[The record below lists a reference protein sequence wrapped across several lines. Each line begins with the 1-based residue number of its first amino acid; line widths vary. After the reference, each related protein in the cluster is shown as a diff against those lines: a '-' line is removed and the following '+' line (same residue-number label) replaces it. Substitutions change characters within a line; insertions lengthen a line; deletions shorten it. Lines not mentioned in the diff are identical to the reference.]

1 MYKLAFLPSV
11 GSQVELD
18 GLIARCAWY
27 LFPYHDQISTI
38 HIQANETLT
47 VRNSVPEIFNP
58 KISDRIE
65 ALLPKIRL
73 ETTPEKS
80 SVRLLEKVGPVDAIF
95 LWKANIDDGEL
106 RESDQFK
113 QLKLRGRVFDVDPN
127 AIRMEGSFYL
137 WAGLN
142 LFGNKNELTQEN
154 HERFKRFLSQFESV
168 ERTYVFGT
176 GPSLS
181 EFALSHDFSDGVC
194 LAANSMVKNKQVLDR
209 LKPVAI
215 VAADPIFHA
224 GCSRYAS
231 AFHNDLIEALD
242 RYDAYF
248 ITALRDYN
256 ISLSYLPERL
266 HERVIGIPFLAQD
279 AYNIE
284 LADNFHVNPLPN
296 VLTLLLLPVAS
307 AISEKIMIAGCDGR
321 PRDENGYFWSH
332 DKAVQFNDEMDNIKQ
347 VHPAFFEI
355 DYEDYYETHCND
367 LERAINTL
375 EAAKHHVIN
384 LTSSHIPALVK
395 RYKASNEGNS
405 DSAGAATIQLKPQST
420 AAANLGKGLHIVS
433 VDPDGIDYN
442 GHFIAYNKR
451 LLDACAEINID
462 FSVLGNVN
470 LDFECLPKNMV
481 AYRNL
486 SVNSWELSLVRSGLR
501 APKTRTFQ
509 NEVESFLADFDLS
522 QTKKL
527 RFYMYCGSLEHAY
540 AISRAISK
548 YDNVDAHI
556 NLFWQSFIS
565 YESAQYIN
573 RWRPVVMEL
582 ARNAKIFLT
591 APTSKVQKEVEKY
604 FGLKVDVAPHPSATF
619 SDEAARRI
627 AESSLHDLKQPVNVV
642 FPGAVRLEKG
652 FALAVEVAELLQP
665 HDGYDVCVRAR
676 VSGRVG
682 EPIPSLMK
690 RLAESGARMESEDL
704 DDSQFVEFLEA
715 GDIIV
720 CPYSKQAFAG
730 RTSGLVI
737 DSMLLGRPVVAL
749 QETWLGDLIE
759 QSGIGCAVAPTSEA
773 ILDGIR
779 EIANNYN
786 FYARNIEKARK
797 EYLVS
802 NSWRALVKSI
812 TDDELSPREPPARDI
827 AALKT
832 KRNELIKTL
841 PPNVRAPIFI
851 PTDRVPLHKQIPG
864 MEGVKSLYN
873 FDLDN
878 VYRPKLRALK
888 YSRTKNRC
896 FVIGNGPSLKHTEL
910 ELLKNEVTFATN
922 GFFLKLPE
930 LNWMPTFYVVE
941 DHLVA
946 EDRAHE
952 INMLRGPTKLFPA
965 NIRYV
970 LTPDDDTIYFDH
982 RPRKRAPENFD
993 FSFDADVH
1001 TYAGGTVTFTCL
1013 QLASYLGFEEI
1024 YLIGVD
1030 ADYAVPTDAVLS
1042 GDGRVKEIDMKSDDP
1057 NHFHPDYF
1065 GKGKRW
1071 HEPNVDVMLK
1081 AYEEAKARCDER
1093 GVKIKNATVGG
1104 KLEIFD
1110 RVAFSSLFPKQPPRL
1125 LLIDLTRLNDG
1136 TATGELKGALFT
1148 GWPSCRLFQIY
1159 LDKGETLSTL
1169 VKGDKKIY
1177 SQNGE
1182 EAVAQIKRRVSDFS
1196 PDIILYRPTPN
1207 ANALHELALE
1217 LIAGFNAP
1225 LVTWIMDD
1233 WPAALAQNDPF
1244 TFKKLDN
1251 DWQALLRQSALRLS
1265 ISDAMSAAF
1274 NDRYG
1279 LSFTAIANGVSEI
1292 DWPERKKAEQ
1302 ICAPFRLRYAGSLQE
1317 NMTFSSVQMIAQAVE
1332 ELSGEGFDI
1341 TFEIS
1346 TRQAWVDLAKPK
1358 FKDFRST
1365 SAALSNRTP
1374 SQYREWLSEADAVV
1388 IAYNFDKESQAYVSY
1403 SIANKLPEC
1412 LASGAPL
1419 LAVAPSASATMKRLT
1434 ELNCGI
1440 RVTDNDVLTV
1450 KSALRDLITSPALRD
1465 ELGEAGRRAAF
1476 THFNITKGRKLMRDL
1491 LSEISDTA
1499 IREYRRDAHVHV
1511 DETQVVARLL
1521 SERRG
1526 REHVMIDV
1534 GAHFGTSAGFFDA
1547 LGWTIHCFEPDPSN
1561 RSKLSARFGDKENVS
1576 IDTRAVSDKAGETLP
1591 FYTSPESTGISGLNK
1606 FRDTHKVTKR
1616 VTSTTIAEI
1625 VLEKSIQKIDFL
1637 KIDVEGFDFSVL
1649 KGVPWELLKPDVIEC
1664 EYEDAKTVP
1673 LGHTW
1678 QDIADYLIEK
1688 GYTVYI
1694 SEWHPI
1700 ARYGIPHDWR
1710 RVVRY
1715 PGANVPSESWGNIL
1729 AFRKDPGMESV
1740 QNAFSA
1746 LTKMRANDLADRKSM
1761 NKARNDSASSTAQ
1774 PNSINLPA
1782 QRPFYAEIGEK
1793 IAKRS
1798 PRLFAMLQFARRAIA
1813 GAWRRRLLTIP
1824 AAGLC
1829 VALFVLGLATP
1840 SAETRVLLWG
1850 AALVT
1855 LFGFA
1860 LFYISMRVY
1869 FSVTGILAAISD
1881 LRKDL
1886 ANARN
1891 IAKEAKKHQAVMQA
1905 NIAKA
1910 SSQLN
1915 ALDMRLETTQGR
1927 LEKLPGEFRNAVSSL
1942 RNEIG
1947 DLKKSS
1953 DERLA
1958 SFEKDSAA
1966 FKESVGKRIAELNRT
1981 AQTVPLLRERVV
1993 ASEQQIGRLL
2003 FGDAP
2008 QCVVLFGHH
2017 KCGSRFFRFEV
2028 FQRIAE
2034 INDARIRSYKIVEP
2048 PFHYSEMDDLDICN
2062 IDFSEFNEAGREV
2075 VLFANATERSLDKI
2089 NRTAADWKGLRVL
2102 RDPRQVLVSN
2112 YFHHKGDHHTEF
2124 NGWVWDKLIEDQP
2137 ILRQLSK
2144 EDGLLYELD
2153 NISKGVIEKQLLAPF
2168 DDERILTIKLEAFS
2182 EAPRNHLREI
2192 ATFLKAPEIA
2202 GLNFSKTGKNTDSGN
2217 WRNHFTSKL
2226 RSVFKDRYGQALIDL
2241 GYEEDLDW

>member
-1 MYKLAFLPSV
+1 MYKLAFFPIV

-18 GLIARCAWY
+18 GLVARCAWY

-38 HIQANETLT
+38 YIHASEALTL
-47 VRNSVPEIFNP
+47 RNNVPKKFNP
-58 KISDRIE
+58 KISDRLE
-65 ALLPKIRL
+65 AFLPKIRL
-73 ETTPEKS
+73 ETTSANS
-80 SVRLLEKVGPVDAIF
+80 SIRFLDKVESVDAIF
-95 LWKANIDDGEL
+95 RWKVNIDDGEL
-106 RESDQFK
+106 RASDQFK
-113 QLKLRGRVFDVDPN
+113 QLKPRGRVFDVDPN

-142 LFGNKNELTQEN
+142 LFSNQQELTREN
-154 HERFKRFLSQFESV
+154 HERFKRFLSQFESI

-181 EFALSHDFSDGVC
+181 EFALSHDFSDGAC

-242 RYDAYF
+242 RYDAHF

-266 HERVIGIPFLAQD
+266 HERIIGVPFFAQD
-279 AYNIE
+279 SYNVE
-284 LADNFHVNPLPN
+284 LADSFHVNPLPN
-296 VLTLLLLPVAS
+296 ILTLLLLPVAS

-321 PRDENGYFWSH
+321 PRNENGYFWSH

-355 DYEDYYETHCND
+355 DYKDYYETHCND
-367 LERAINTL
+367 LEHAINSL

-384 LTSSHIPALVK
+384 LTPSHIPALDK
-395 RYKASNEGNS
+395 RYKTSNGRRS
-405 DSAGAATIQLKPQST
+405 DSTSTTVFQFKSRST
-420 AAANLGKGLHIVS
+420 AAANLGEGLSIVS
-433 VDPDGIDYN
+433 IDPDGIDYN

-451 LLDACAEINID
+451 LLEACEEISID

-470 LDFECLPKNMV
+470 LDVGCLPENMV

-486 SVNSWELSLVRSGLR
+486 TVHSWDLSLVRSGLR
-501 APKTRTFQ
+501 APKTKTFQ
-509 NEVESFLADFDLS
+509 NEVEAFLANFDLS
-522 QTKKL
+522 QAKKL
-527 RFYMYCGSLEHAY
+527 SLYMYCGSLEHAY
-540 AISRAISK
+540 AISKAMSK

-556 NLFWQSFIS
+556 NLFWQSFIG
-565 YESAQYIN
+565 YESVQYIN

-582 ARNAKIFLT
+582 ARDAKMFLT
-591 APTSKVQKEVEKY
+591 APTSKVQRDVENY
-604 FGLKVDVAPHPSATF
+604 FGLKIDVAPHPSSTF

-627 AESSLHDLKQPVNVV
+627 ARSPQNGLKQPVKVV
-642 FPGAVRLEKG
+642 FPGAARLEKG
-652 FALAVEVAELLQP
+652 FALAVEVAESLQA
-665 HDGYDVCVRAR
+665 HDGFEACVRAR
-676 VSGRVG
+676 VSSQPDD
-682 EPIPSLMK
+682 PILSLMN
-690 RLAESGARMESEDL
+690 RLAESGARMASEDL
-704 DDSQFVEFLEA
+704 DDSQFVEFLES

-720 CPYSKQAFAG
+720 CPYSKEAFAG

-749 QETWLGDLIE
+749 QETWLGELIE
-759 QSGIGCAVAPTSEA
+759 QSGTGCAVAPTSEA

-779 EIANNYN
+779 EIASNYRV
-786 FYARNIEKARK
+786 YTQNIEKARK
-797 EYLVS
+797 EYLLD
-802 NSWRALVKSI
+802 NSWRALVDSI
-812 TDDELSPREPPARDI
+812 INDGLSPDRSTAPDI
-827 AALKT
+827 ATLRA
-832 KRNELIKTL
+832 KRNELIKLL
-841 PPNVRAPIFI
+841 PPNVRAPIFM
-851 PTDRVPLHKQIPG
+851 PTDRIPLDKQIPG
-864 MEGVKSLYN
+864 LEAVKSLYD

-888 YSRTKNRC
+888 NSRKKNRC

-965 NIRYV
+965 NVRYV

-1013 QLASYLGFEEI
+1013 QLAAYLGFEEI

-1030 ADYAVPTDAVLS
+1030 ADYDVPKDAVLS

-1071 HEPNVDVMLK
+1071 HEPNVDVMLN
-1081 AYEEAKARCDER
+1081 AYEEAKARCDQR
-1093 GVKIKNATVGG
+1093 GVKIQNATVGG
-1104 KLEIFD
+1104 KLEVFD
-1110 RVAFSSLFPKQPPRL
+1110 RVAFSSLFSKQPPRL

-1148 GWPSCRLFQIY
+1148 GWPSWRIFQIY

-1169 VKGDKKIY
+1169 VKGDKKVY
-1177 SQNGE
+1177 SENT
-1182 EAVAQIKRRVSDFS
+1182 ARVVAQIKQRVFEFA

-1207 ANALHELALE
+1207 TNALHELALE
-1217 LIAGFNAP
+1217 LIAGLNAP
-1225 LVTWIMDD
+1225 LVTWVMDD

-1251 DWQALLRQSALRLS
+1251 DWQTLLRQSALRLS

-1279 LSFTAIANGVSEI
+1279 LPFTAIANGVSEI

-1317 NMTFSSVQMIAQAVE
+1317 NMTFSSLQLIAQAVE
-1332 ELSGEGFDI
+1332 ELSEEGFDI
-1341 TFEIS
+1341 TFEIA
-1346 TRQAWVDLAKPK
+1346 TRQAWVNLAKSK
-1358 FKDFRST
+1358 FKGFRST
-1365 SAALSNRTP
+1365 FAALSNRTLP
-1374 SQYREWLSEADAVV
+1374 EYRKWLSEADAVV
-1388 IAYNFDKESQAYVSY
+1388 IAYNFDKKSQAYVSY

-1419 LAVAPSASATMKRLT
+1419 LAVAPSTSATMKRLSD
-1434 ELNCGI
+1434 LNCGMRI
-1440 RVTDNDVLTV
+1440 TDDDVSTV
-1450 KSALRDLITSPALRD
+1450 KSALRDLIASPALRD
-1465 ELGEAGRRAAF
+1465 GLGEAGRRAAF
-1476 THFNITKGRKLMRDL
+1476 THFNITKGRKLMRNL
-1491 LSEISDTA
+1491 LTEISDTA
-1499 IREYRRDAHVHV
+1499 IREYRRGAHVHV
-1511 DETQVVARLL
+1511 DETQVAARLL

-1534 GAHFGTSAGFFDA
+1534 GAHFGTSAGFFDT

-1561 RSKLSARFGDKENVS
+1561 RSKLSARLGDKENVS
-1576 IDTRAVSDKAGETLP
+1576 IDNRAVSDKAGETLP

-1606 FRDTHKVTKR
+1606 FRDTHKVTQR
-1616 VTSTTIAEI
+1616 VTTTTVAEI
-1625 VLEKSIQKIDFL
+1625 ILEKNIQRIDFL

-1649 KGVPWELLKPDVIEC
+1649 KGVPWELLKPDVVEC

-1678 QDIADYLIEK
+1678 RDIADYLLEK

-1700 ARYGIPHDWR
+1700 IRYGVPHDWR

-1715 PGANVPSESWGNIL
+1715 PDAKVSSESWGNIL
-1729 AFRKDPGMESV
+1729 AFRKDPGFGSV
-1740 QNAFSA
+1740 QAAFF
-1746 LTKMRANDLADRKSM
+1746 TLAKARTQEFAMDQSM
-1761 NKARNDSASSTAQ
+1761 NQMRNDNSPAATEHANLSNSS
-1774 PNSINLPA
+1774 IH
-1782 QRPFYAEIGEK
+1782 RPFYAKIGEK
-1793 IAKRS
+1793 IAERS
-1798 PRLFAMLQFARRAIA
+1798 PRLFAMLQFLRRAIA

-1824 AAGLC
+1824 AVGGC
-1829 VALFVLGLATP
+1829 VVLFVLGLATP
-1840 SAETRVLLWG
+1840 SVEIRLLLWG
-1850 AALVT
+1850 SALVA

-1886 ANARN
+1886 SNARN
-1891 IAKEAKKHQAVMQA
+1891 MA
-1905 NIAKA
+1905 ND
-1910 SSQLN
+1910 N
-1915 ALDMRLETTQGR
+1915 P
-1927 LEKLPGEFRNAVSSL
+1927 LPQEEGGAR
-1942 RNEIG
+1942 
-1947 DLKKSS
+1947 
-1953 DERLA
+1953 
-1958 SFEKDSAA
+1958 
-1966 FKESVGKRIAELNRT
+1966 
-1981 AQTVPLLRERVV
+1981 
-1993 ASEQQIGRLL
+1993 
-2003 FGDAP
+2003 
-2008 QCVVLFGHH
+2008 
-2017 KCGSRFFRFEV
+2017 
-2028 FQRIAE
+2028 QR
-2034 INDARIRSYKIVEP
+2034 
-2048 PFHYSEMDDLDICN
+2048 
-2062 IDFSEFNEAGREV
+2062 AG
-2075 VLFANATERSLDKI
+2075 
-2089 NRTAADWKGLRVL
+2089 
-2102 RDPRQVLVSN
+2102 
-2112 YFHHKGDHHTEF
+2112 
-2124 NGWVWDKLIEDQP
+2124 
-2137 ILRQLSK
+2137 
-2144 EDGLLYELD
+2144 
-2153 NISKGVIEKQLLAPF
+2153 
-2168 DDERILTIKLEAFS
+2168 
-2182 EAPRNHLREI
+2182 
-2192 ATFLKAPEIA
+2192 
-2202 GLNFSKTGKNTDSGN
+2202 
-2217 WRNHFTSKL
+2217 
-2226 RSVFKDRYGQALIDL
+2226 
-2241 GYEEDLDW
+2241 